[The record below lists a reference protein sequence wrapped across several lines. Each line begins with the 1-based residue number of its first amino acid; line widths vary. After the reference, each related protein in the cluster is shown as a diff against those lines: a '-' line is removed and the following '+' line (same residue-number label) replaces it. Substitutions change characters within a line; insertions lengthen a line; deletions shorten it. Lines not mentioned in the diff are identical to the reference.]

1 MDNFT
6 KSVFRNSDFTSLVLR
21 SSEFTSAAATYSP
34 DVGFVLVDQENC
46 LVLAP
51 DGSYFKEP
59 SCVYPLLEYFYFP
72 FEKYH
77 LGADGRQLYDYLPV
91 KEYLESHIFLP
102 VLAVSMYAGLI
113 YFGRKFMASRKPYN
127 LRNAMAAWNLFL
139 SLYSM
144 LTVLH
149 GFPIIKLVLSRS
161 LHENLCESPEKSFGG
176 SACVWTILFVLSK
189 FAELFDT
196 FFIIAHKKP
205 LIFLHW
211 YHHITVL
218 LFCWVAFQQKTPS
231 TIFFGPM
238 NALVHSIMYGYYFL
252 MTMKMKPKF
261 FNAIWITVCQIAQ
274 MIIGTT
280 VSALSLYYYV
290 TDETCANQKESLIA
304 SFFMY
309 GSYLYLF
316 STFFYQRY
324 FKGNKNAK
332 FAGEQV
338 AKKYL

>member
-1 MDNFT
+1 MSMDNFT
-6 KSVFRNSDFTSLVLR
+6 SSVFRNSEFSRSILTRSDITSSAFTRSAFTSSVA
-21 SSEFTSAAATYSP
+21 TSISAGDFA
-34 DVGFVLVDQENC
+34 LVDQESC
-46 LVLAP
+46 LVIAP
-51 DGSYFKEP
+51 DGSHFTEP
-59 SCVYPLLEYFYFP
+59 SCVYPFLEYVYFP

-77 LGADGRQLYDYLPV
+77 LGGDGRQLYNYFPV
-91 KEYLESHIFLP
+91 KEYLESHLFLP

-113 YFGRKFMASRKPYN
+113 YFGRKFMANRKPYN

-149 GFPIIKLVLSRS
+149 GFPIIKLVLNRS

-176 SACVWTILFVLSK
+176 SACVWTILFVISK

-238 NALVHSIMYGYYFL
+238 NACVHSIMYGYYFL

-274 MIIGTT
+274 MVIGTT
-280 VSALSLYYYV
+280 VSTLSLYFYM
-290 TDETCANQKESLIA
+290 TDENCANEKESLIA

-316 STFFYQRY
+316 SAFF
-324 FKGNKNAK
+324 
-332 FAGEQV
+332 
-338 AKKYL
+338 L